1 MSGGSQKISND
12 KRYISIMNAL
22 EMMVN
27 EYKEYKKKGD
37 EELLETLHMVKNV
50 KKTIEYMKFL
60 DKIIKG
66 QIIVSQN
73 ILKLEKVYDYINEYN
88 DLREEVKKYMTMN
101 EDI

>member
-1 MSGGSQKISND
+1 
-12 KRYISIMNAL
+12 
-22 EMMVN
+22 
-27 EYKEYKKKGD
+27 
-37 EELLETLHMVKNV
+37 MVKNV

>member
-1 MSGGSQKISND
+1 
-12 KRYISIMNAL
+12 MNAL